1 MLYFLTILALILAVL
16 GTLIIVVLGVA
27 GAYLIVVGRFMHT
40 SPPVPSSGRVKRA
53 MLQDAAA
60 FLETQKNLT
69 VVDLGSGWGTLL
81 LPLAQKF
88 PQHRFVGY
96 ELAWLPLFISR
107 WRARKLANLQFIRQD
122 FFAADLSAADI
133 VFCFLL
139 PAAMQQ
145 CQEKIVP
152 QLPHG
157 AMLYANRFA
166 LPNMAPMRTESLG
179 SAYETYYV
187 YRF

>member
-1 MLYFLTILALILAVL
+1 MFYFLTILALVLAVL

-27 GAYLIVVGRFMHT
+27 GAYLIVVGRFMRT
-40 SPPVPSSGRVKRA
+40 SPPVPSSGRVKDA
-53 MLQDAAA
+53 MLQDAVTL
-60 FLETQKNLT
+60 LEAQQNLT

-81 LPLAQKF
+81 LPLARKF
-88 PQHRFVGY
+88 PQHRFIGY
-96 ELAWLPLFISR
+96 ELARLPYFISR
-107 WRARKLANLQFIRQD
+107 WRARKLANLQFARQD
-122 FFAADLSAADI
+122 FFTADLVNADV

-139 PAAMQQ
+139 PTAMQQ

-152 QLPHG
+152 QLQAG
-157 AMLYANRFA
+157 AVLYANRFA
-166 LPNMAPMRTESLG
+166 LPNIAPLRWKSFG